1 MASVGKLKLPAYYFS
16 PEEIVGLFKNNFTL
30 LEIKPIGIVIPPSYL
45 EPFFKN
51 KKDYCN
57 FCIGLKQIWGF
68 LFLPIMQIIFLSVS
82 KGNKISWLKL
92 VLRTS
97 KKLK

>member
-45 EPFFKN
+45 EPFFK
-51 KKDYCN
+51 K
-57 FCIGLKQIWGF
+57 
-68 LFLPIMQIIFLSVS
+68 
-82 KGNKISWLKL
+82 
-92 VLRTS
+92 
-97 KKLK
+97 